1 MQILAKL
8 FTKIL
13 LLFCGMQEVDAIL
26 NNLPL
31 VLMDDF
37 NHWVFKAFI
46 VVARIFEVF
55 FHLVSCEQFNIW
67 NSPANCR

>member
-13 LLFCGMQEVDAIL
+13 LLFRGMQEVDAIL

-37 NHWVFKAFI
+37 NH
-46 VVARIFEVF
+46 
-55 FHLVSCEQFNIW
+55 
-67 NSPANCR
+67 